1 MKDGESMRKIVL
13 VGCGSVGTAYAY
25 SLVNQG
31 FVTELVLIDANKEK
45 AEGEAMDLVHG
56 MAFASTNMRVYAG
69 DYSDCK
75 DARIVVIT
83 AGANQKPGETRLQ
96 LVERNTRIM
105 QSIIQN
111 IKKSGFDGIIVLA
124 SNPVDVLSYV
134 AYKESGLPASRVI
147 GSGTTL
153 DSARF
158 RVLLGEYFEVDPH
171 NVHAVIVGEHGDSQL
186 PVFSQASVGVESFD
200 NLLERRNNEKDKE
213 NLTKIFGSVR
223 DAAYE
228 IINRKGVTNFGIG
241 MCLTRITKAILNN
254 EHSILPVS
262 CLLNGEYGQED
273 IYMSVPAVVT
283 REGVKEVI
291 ELKLNDNEQELFN
304 KSADILREIRVK

>member
-1 MKDGESMRKIVL
+1 M
-13 VGCGSVGTAYAY
+13 
-25 SLVNQG
+25 
-31 FVTELVLIDANKEK
+31 
-45 AEGEAMDLVHG
+45 
-56 MAFASTNMRVYAG
+56 
-69 DYSDCK
+69 
-75 DARIVVIT
+75 
-83 AGANQKPGETRLQ
+83 
-96 LVERNTRIM
+96 
-105 QSIIQN
+105 
-111 IKKSGFDGIIVLA
+111 
-124 SNPVDVLSYV
+124 
-134 AYKESGLPASRVI
+134 
-147 GSGTTL
+147 
-153 DSARF
+153 
-158 RVLLGEYFEVDPH
+158 DPH

>member
-1 MKDGESMRKIVL
+1 MRKVVL
-13 VGCGSVGTAYAY
+13 VGTGAVGTAYAY

-31 FVTELVLIDANKEK
+31 FVTELVLVDANAEK
-45 AEGEAMDLVHG
+45 AEGEAMDLIHG
-56 MAFASTNMRVYAG
+56 MAFASTNMKVSAG
-69 DYSDCK
+69 TYDDCK

-96 LVERNTRIM
+96 LVERNTKIM
-105 QSIIQN
+105 QSIIQS
-111 IKKSGFDGIIVLA
+111 IKASGFDGIIVVA

-134 AYKESGLPASRVI
+134 AYKESGLPANRVI

-158 RVLLGEYFEVDPH
+158 RVLLGEYFEVDPR
-171 NVHAVIVGEHGDSQL
+171 NVHAVIVGEHGDSEL
-186 PVFSQASVGVESFD
+186 PVFSQASIGAEE
-200 NLLERRNNEKDKE
+200 LENVLVRRNNPSDKE
-213 NLTKIFGSVR
+213 NLDRIFNEAR
-223 DAAYE
+223 NAAYE
-228 IINRKGVTNFGIG
+228 IISRKGVTNFGIG
-241 MCLTRITKAILNN
+241 MCLARITKAILDN

-283 REGVKEVI
+283 RDGVKEVI
-291 ELKLNDNEQELFN
+291 ELKLNEEEKALFS
-304 KSADILREIRVK
+304 KSADVLRKTRVE